1 MSEIIM
7 LHKKEKGKILQVPSE
22 ISFLTLKDEYEA
34 CSFYNTAAKLTG
46 NPKIFI
52 PENTLHSD
60 IAGDG
65 IVLGVRAENRL
76 VCVRVLTFNKD
87 TISEYKEKLGGRL
100 AGNVVCS
107 DGCIVDAKYRGNNLQ
122 LLTWFRIEPLLHGKY
137 DCVVA
142 TVSPENLV
150 SLKNML
156 SCGYVIVSRANMY
169 GGYERFIVRKILVG
183 VQCIQ
188 AAKSIEINIE
198 DRERMAALL
207 SEGYVGY
214 KIKHRPIGVN
224 ILLGQE
230 E

>member
-1 MSEIIM
+1 MNEVIM

-22 ISFLTLKDEYEA
+22 ICFLTLKDEYEA
-34 CSFYNTAAKLTG
+34 CSFYNSAAKLTG
-46 NPKIFI
+46 NPEIFA
-52 PENTLHSD
+52 PDNTLHSD

-76 VCVRVLTFNKD
+76 VCVRVLTFNKK
-87 TISEYKEKLGGRL
+87 TISDYREKLGEKL
-100 AGNVVCS
+100 AENVVCS
-107 DGCIVDAKYRGNNLQ
+107 DGCIVDAQYRGNNLQ

-150 SLKNML
+150 SLNNMF
-156 SCGYVIVSRANMY
+156 SCGYVIVTKANMY
-169 GGYERFIVRKILVG
+169 GGYERFIVRKKLVG
-183 VQCIQ
+183 VQSIQ
-188 AAKSIEINIE
+188 TAKHIEISIH
-198 DRERMAALL
+198 DKERIAAAF

-214 KIKHRPIGVN
+214 KMRHRSIGVN